1 MSFRLFT
8 SDTTFGAL
16 NVYSERRNAFDGT
29 SEEIG
34 YVLATHAAIAWD
46 SVRRD
51 EQFRSALASA
61 ISSARPKAS

>member
-16 NVYSERRNAFDGT
+16 NVYSEGT